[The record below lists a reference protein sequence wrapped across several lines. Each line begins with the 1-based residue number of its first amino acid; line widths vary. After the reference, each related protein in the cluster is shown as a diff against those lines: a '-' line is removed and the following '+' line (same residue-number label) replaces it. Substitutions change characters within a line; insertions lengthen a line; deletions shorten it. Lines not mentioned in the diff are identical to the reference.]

1 VHGGAGLDDHAREQA
16 RRYAGLGYT
25 VLAGDMYGAGVAGDR
40 EQIMATVTALRDD
53 PDLLVRRGQ
62 AGLDALAGCPEA
74 GGGFAAVGFC
84 FGGMTVLTLARSG
97 ARAAG
102 QSLAGVVSMH
112 GRLATSRP
120 AQPGGFSA
128 RVLACHGAADPHV
141 PMADVTAFAAE
152 MEAAGADWQLNM
164 YGGAEHGFTHRHA
177 VPGATP
183 GVAYHLATDKRSF
196 AAAREFL
203 AGALAAAEPG

>member
-1 VHGGAGLDDHAREQA
+1 
-16 RRYAGLGYT
+16 
-25 VLAGDMYGAGVAGDR
+25 
-40 EQIMATVTALRDD
+40 
-53 PDLLVRRGQ
+53 
-62 AGLDALAGCPEA
+62 
-74 GGGFAAVGFC
+74 
-84 FGGMTVLTLARSG
+84 
-97 ARAAG
+97 
-102 QSLAGVVSMH
+102 
-112 GRLATSRP
+112 
-120 AQPGGFSA
+120 
-128 RVLACHGAADPHV
+128 
-141 PMADVTAFAAE
+141 